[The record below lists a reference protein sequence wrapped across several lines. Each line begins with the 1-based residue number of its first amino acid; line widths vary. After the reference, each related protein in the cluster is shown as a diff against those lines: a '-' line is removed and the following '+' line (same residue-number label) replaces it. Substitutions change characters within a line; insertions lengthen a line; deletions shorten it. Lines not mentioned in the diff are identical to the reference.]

1 MPEEY
6 ELREGI
12 VKVELVEFHDGFHE
26 VEVGEY
32 CLEDD
37 ATSFTG
43 EAIYGGEDDE

>member
-1 MPEEY
+1 MPEKY
-6 ELREGI
+6 ELRKGI
-12 VKVELVEFHDGFHE
+12 VRVELIEFHDGFHE

-43 EAIYGGEDDE
+43 EVVNGGVDDE